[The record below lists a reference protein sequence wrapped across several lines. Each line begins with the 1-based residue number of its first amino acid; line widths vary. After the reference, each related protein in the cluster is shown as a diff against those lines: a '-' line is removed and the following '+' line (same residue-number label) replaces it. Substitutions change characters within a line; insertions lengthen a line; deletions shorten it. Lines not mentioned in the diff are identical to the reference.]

1 MPPILHVLAVVL
13 AGWLNRHQQ
22 HVLDY
27 LLEENRILKRQLRGR
42 RLRLTETDRV
52 RLAVRG
58 VALGRRVLEQFT
70 SIVTPETILRWH
82 RRLIAQKWKFPNR
95 QPDRKLVMQRITEL
109 VVRMAREN
117 LTWGYDRIQGVLKS
131 LGHVV
136 APNTIKKIL
145 KQHGINPAPERAKR
159 TTWRQFLR
167 THAASIA
174 AGDFFSTEV
183 WTARGLVTY
192 YTFFVIDLATR
203 AVTIVGSTPNPDND
217 FRKQVARNLT
227 DCVDGFL
234 RTKRFLILD
243 RDSKFSAAFRDVL
256 EDHGVRMVLCP
267 PRAPNCN
274 AFAERFVRSIK
285 SECLARMIF
294 IGSGSLRH
302 ALAEYVAH
310 YNSERPHQGISNVLI
325 EPNPEHAAAAG
336 KIVRRSRLGGML
348 SYYHRLAA

>member
-1 MPPILHVLAVVL
+1 MPPIFHALAVIL

-22 HVLDY
+22 RVLDY
-27 LLEENRILKRQLRGR
+27 LREENRVLRAQLGR
-42 RLRLTETDRV
+42 RKLRLTDDDRV

-58 VALGRRVLEQFT
+58 VALGRKLLDDFAT
-70 SIVTPETILRWH
+70 IVTPETILRWH
-82 RRLIAQKWKFPNR
+82 RRLVAQKWTCPSR
-95 QPDRKLVMQRITEL
+95 QPDRKLVMRRIAEL

-117 LTWGYDRIQGVLKS
+117 PSWGYDRIQGALKN

-145 KQHGINPAPERAKR
+145 KRHGIDPAPERAKR

-203 AVTIVGSTPNPDND
+203 AVTIVGSTPNPDDD
-217 FRKQVARNLT
+217 FMKQVARNLT

-234 RTKRFLILD
+234 RKKRFLILD
-243 RDSKFSAAFRDVL
+243 HDGKFSAAFRGVL
-256 EDHGVRMVLCP
+256 DDNGIRMVLCP
-267 PRAPNCN
+267 ARAPSCN

-285 SECLARMIF
+285 SECLSRMIF
-294 IGSGSLRH
+294 VGSGSLRH

-310 YNSERPHQGISNVLI
+310 YNAERSHQGIGNVLI
-325 EPNPEHAAAAG
+325 EPSTEFGNASG
-336 KIVRRSRLGGML
+336 RVVNRRRLGGLL

>member
-1 MPPILHVLAVVL
+1 MPLFFHALTVLF
-13 AGWLNRHQQ
+13 AGGLNRHQQ
-22 HVLDY
+22 RVLDY
-27 LLEENRILKRQLRGR
+27 LREENRVLKAQLGR
-42 RLRLTETDRV
+42 RKLRLSDADRA

-58 VALGRRVLEQFT
+58 VALGRKVLDEFA

-82 RRLIAQKWKFPNR
+82 KALVAQKWTFPSR
-95 QPDRKLVMQRITEL
+95 RPDQRLVMRRIAEL

-117 LTWGYDRIQGVLKS
+117 LNWGYDRIQGALKNI
-131 LGHVV
+131 GHVV

-145 KQHGINPAPERAKR
+145 KRHGIDPAPDRAKR

-167 THAASIA
+167 THAESIA

-203 AVTIVGSTPNPDND
+203 AVTIVASTPNPDDD
-217 FRKQVARNLT
+217 FMKQVARNLT
-227 DCVDGFL
+227 DCIDGFL
-234 RTKRFLILD
+234 RKKRFLILD
-243 RDSKFSAAFRDVL
+243 RDGKFSEAFHGVL
-256 EDHGVRMVLCP
+256 EDHGIRMVFCP

-274 AFAERFVRSIK
+274 ACAERFVRSIK
-285 SECLARMIF
+285 SECLSRMIF

-302 ALAEYVAH
+302 TLAEYVAH
-310 YNSERPHQGISNVLI
+310 YNAERNHQGIGNVLI
-325 EPNPEHAAAAG
+325 EPINEVGSASG
-336 KIVRRSRLGGML
+336 RVVRDSRLGGLL

>member
-22 HVLDY
+22 RVLEY
-27 LLEENRILKRQLRGR
+27 VREENRVLKRRLGR
-42 RLRLTETDRV
+42 RKLRLTDDDRA

-58 VALGRRVLEQFT
+58 VALSRGLLDEFA

-82 RRLIAQKWKFPNR
+82 RQLVAKKWTFPSR
-95 QPDRKLVMQRITEL
+95 QPDRKLLMQRIAEL
-109 VVRMAREN
+109 AVRFAREN
-117 LTWGYDRIQGVLKS
+117 PSWRYDRIQGALAN

-136 APNTIKKIL
+136 APNTINKIL
-145 KQHGINPAPERAKR
+145 KRWGIDPAPVRKKQ
-159 TTWRQFLR
+159 TSWRPFLR

-183 WTARGLVTY
+183 WSVRGLVTW

-203 AVTIVGSTPNPDND
+203 AVTIAGSTPNPDDD
-217 FRKQVARNLT
+217 FMKQVARNLT

-234 RTKRFLILD
+234 RQKRFLILD
-243 RDSKFSAAFRDVL
+243 RDGKFSEAFRGVL
-256 EDHGVRMVLCP
+256 ENHGIRMVLCP
-267 PRAPNCN
+267 ARAPNCH

-285 SECLARMIF
+285 SECLSRMIF
-294 IGSGSLRH
+294 IGAGSLRH
-302 ALAEYVAH
+302 ALAEFVAH
-310 YNSERPHQGISNVLI
+310 YTAERPHQGIGNVLI
-325 EPNPEHAAAAG
+325 EPGPVEDAMTGRVAN
-336 KIVRRSRLGGML
+336 RRRLGGLL

>member
-1 MPPILHVLAVVL
+1 MPPILHVRAVVF

-22 HVLDY
+22 RVLDY
-27 LLEENRILKRQLRGR
+27 LREENRILKRQLGR
-42 RLRLTETDRV
+42 RKLRLTDDDRV

-58 VALGRRVLEQFT
+58 IALGRSLLDEFA

-82 RRLIAQKWKFPNR
+82 RQLVAKKWTFPSR
-95 QPDRKLVMQRITEL
+95 HPDRKLLMQRIAEL
-109 VVRMAREN
+109 AARFAREN
-117 LTWGYDRIQGVLKS
+117 SSWGYDRIQGALEN

-136 APNTIKKIL
+136 APNTIKRIL
-145 KQHGINPAPERAKR
+145 KRWGIDPAPERAKR
-159 TTWRQFLR
+159 TSWRQFLR

-183 WTARGLVTY
+183 WPARGLVTW

-203 AVTIVGSTPNPDND
+203 AVTIVGSTPNPGDD
-217 FRKQVARNLT
+217 FMRQVARNLT

-234 RTKRFLILD
+234 RKKRFLILD
-243 RDSKFSAAFRDVL
+243 RDGKFSAAFRGVL
-256 EDHGVRMVLCP
+256 EDHGIRMVLCP
-267 PRAPNCN
+267 ARALNCN

-285 SECLARMIF
+285 SECLSRMIF

-302 ALAEYVAH
+302 ALAEFTAH
-310 YNSERPHQGISNVLI
+310 YNAERNHQGIGNVLI
-325 EPNPEHAAAAG
+325 EPADAVGGATGRVVN
-336 KIVRRSRLGGML
+336 RRRLGGLL

>member
-1 MPPILHVLAVVL
+1 MLPILHVLAVAL
-13 AGWLNRHQQ
+13 SGWLNRHQQ
-22 HVLDY
+22 RVLDY
-27 LLEENRILKRQLRGR
+27 LREENRVLKAQLGSRK
-42 RLRLTETDRV
+42 LRLNNDDRI
-52 RLAVRG
+52 RLAVKG
-58 VALGRRVLEQFT
+58 FALGRKLLEEFA

-82 RRLIAQKWKFPNR
+82 RGLVAQKWTFPSG
-95 QPDRKLVMQRITEL
+95 QPDRKLVMRRIAEL

-117 LTWGYDRIQGVLKS
+117 PTWGYDRIQGALKH
-131 LGHVV
+131 LGHLV

-145 KQHGINPAPERAKR
+145 KQHGIDPAPERSKR

-203 AVTIVGSTPNPDND
+203 AVEIIGSTPNPDDD
-217 FRKQVARNLT
+217 FMKQVGRNLT

-234 RTKRFLILD
+234 RKKKFLILD
-243 RDSKFSAAFRDVL
+243 RDGKFSEAFQGVL
-256 EDHGVRMVLCP
+256 ERSEIQMVRCP
-267 PRAPNCN
+267 ARAPNCN

-285 SECLARMIF
+285 TECLDRMIF
-294 IGSGSLRH
+294 VGPGSLRH

-310 YNSERPHQGISNVLI
+310 YNAERPHQGIGNMLI
-325 EPNPEHAAAAG
+325 EPGTESGTASG
-336 KIVRRSRLGGML
+336 RVRRDSRLGGLL

>member
-1 MPPILHVLAVVL
+1 MPPLFHAFAVLL

-22 HVLDY
+22 RVLDY
-27 LLEENRILKRQLRGR
+27 LREENRVLKAQLGSRK
-42 RLRLTETDRV
+42 LRPTDDDRI

-58 VALGRRVLEQFT
+58 IALGHKMLAEFA

-82 RRLIAQKWKFPNR
+82 RGLVAQKWTFPSG
-95 QPDRKLVMQRITEL
+95 QPDRKLVMRRIAEL

-117 LTWGYDRIQGVLKS
+117 PTWGYDSIQGALKH

-136 APNTIKKIL
+136 APNTIKKLL
-145 KQHGINPAPERAKR
+145 KQHGIDRAPERSKR

-203 AVTIVGSTPNPDND
+203 PVEVIGSTPNPDDD
-217 FRKQVARNLT
+217 FMKQVARNLT

-234 RTKRFLILD
+234 RKKRFLILD
-243 RDSKFSAAFRDVL
+243 RDGKFSNAFRTVL
-256 EDHGVRMVLCP
+256 EEFGVRIALCP
-267 PRAPNCN
+267 ARPPNCN

-285 SECLARMIF
+285 SECLDRMILV
-294 IGSGSLRH
+294 GPGSLRH
-302 ALAEYVAH
+302 ALAEYCAH
-310 YNSERPHQGISNVLI
+310 YNRERPHQGIGNMLI
-325 EPNPEHAAAAG
+325 EPGTESGTASG
-336 KIVRRSRLGGML
+336 RVGRDSRLGGLL

>member
-1 MPPILHVLAVVL
+1 MTPLLHALAVLL

-22 HVLDY
+22 RVLEY
-27 LLEENRILKRQLRGR
+27 LREENRVLKAQLGR
-42 RLRLTETDRV
+42 RKLRLSDADRI

-58 VALGRRVLEQFT
+58 VALGRRILDEFP

-82 RRLIAQKWKFPNR
+82 RKLVAQKWTYPSR
-95 QPDRKLVMQRITEL
+95 QHDRKLVLQRIAAH

-117 LTWGYDRIQGVLKS
+117 PTWGYDRIVGALEV
-131 LGHVV
+131 LGHAV
-136 APNTIKKIL
+136 APNTVKKIL
-145 KQHGINPAPERAKR
+145 KAHGIHPAPERSKR

-174 AGDFFSTEV
+174 GGDFFSTEV

-192 YTFFVIDLATR
+192 YTLFVIDLATR
-203 AVTIVGSTPNPDND
+203 AVTIAGSTPNPDDD
-217 FRKQVARNLT
+217 FMRQVGRNLT

-234 RTKRFLILD
+234 RKKRFLILD
-243 RDSKFSAAFRDVL
+243 RDGKFSDAFRGVL
-256 EDHGVRMVLCP
+256 EDHGIRMVLCP
-267 PRAPNCN
+267 ARAPNCN

-285 SECLARMIF
+285 RECLDQMILV
-294 IGSGSLRH
+294 GSGSLRN

-310 YNSERPHQGISNVLI
+310 YNSERPHQGIGNVLI
-325 EPNPEHAAAAG
+325 DPGPATAATTGRVAH
-336 KIVRRSRLGGML
+336 RRRLGGLL

>member
-1 MPPILHVLAVVL
+1 MPPLLHALAVL
-13 AGWLNRHQQ
+13 FAGWLNRHQQ
-22 HVLDY
+22 RVLEY
-27 LLEENRILKRQLRGR
+27 LREENRVLRAQFGR
-42 RLRLTETDRV
+42 RKLRLTDHDRL

-58 VALGRRVLEQFT
+58 RALGRRVLDEFA

-82 RRLIAQKWKFPNR
+82 RQLVAKKWTFPSR
-95 QPDRKLVMQRITEL
+95 QQDRQLVMQRIAAH

-117 LTWGYDRIQGVLKS
+117 PTWGYDRVVGALKI

-145 KQHGINPAPERAKR
+145 KQHGIDPAPERSKR

-167 THAASIA
+167 THADSIA
-174 AGDFFSTEV
+174 GGDFFSTEV

-203 AVTIVGSTPNPDND
+203 AVEVVGSTPNPDDD
-217 FRKQVARNLT
+217 FMKQVARNLT

-234 RTKRFLILD
+234 RKKRFLILD
-243 RDSKFSAAFRDVL
+243 RDGKFSEAFRGVL
-256 EDHGVRMVLCP
+256 VDHGIRVVLCP
-267 PRAPNCN
+267 ARSPNCN

-285 SECLARMIF
+285 SECLDRMIF
-294 IGSGSLRH
+294 IGHGSLRH
-302 ALAEYVAH
+302 ALANYAGH
-310 YNSERPHQGISNVLI
+310 YNAERPHQGIGNVLI
-325 EPNPEHAAAAG
+325 EPHAPVEATSG
-336 KIVRRSRLGGML
+336 RVVRDSRLGGLL

>member
-1 MPPILHVLAVVL
+1 MLQVLAVVL
-13 AGWLNRHQQ
+13 AGWLNRQQ
-22 HVLDY
+22 QFVLEY
-27 LLEENRILKRQLRGR
+27 LQEENRILKRQIRGR
-42 RLRLTETDRV
+42 RLRLTDTDRV

-58 VALGRRVLEQFT
+58 MALGRRALDQFA

-82 RRLIAQKWKFPNR
+82 RSLIANKWTFPSR

-145 KQHGINPAPERAKR
+145 KQHGIDPAPERAKR

-167 THAASIA
+167 THTASIA

-183 WTARGLVTY
+183 WTASGLVTY

-203 AVTIVGSTPNPDND
+203 AVSIVGSTPNPDGD
-217 FRKQVARNLT
+217 FMKQVARNLT
-227 DCVDGFL
+227 DCIDGFL

-243 RDSKFSAAFRDVL
+243 RDGKFSEAFRGVL
-256 EDHGVRMVLCP
+256 ENHGVRMVLCP

-285 SECLARMIF
+285 SECLSRMIF

-302 ALAEYVAH
+302 ALAEYVEH
-310 YNSERPHQGISNVLI
+310 YFTERPHQGVGNVLI
-325 EPNPEHAAAAG
+325 DPSPAHAADTG
-336 KIVRRSRLGGML
+336 KIVRRSRLGGLL
-348 SYYHRLAA
+348 SHYHRLAA